1 MFLPTD
7 ALPWGFPYPFDKNS
21 TGGTAGFTDL
31 TIEYFLAFLNCS
43 HAHADAHI
51 DYLGFVS

>member
-1 MFLPTD
+1 MLPTD
-7 ALPWGFPYPFDKNS
+7 ALPWGFPYPFDENS
-21 TGGTAGFTDL
+21 TGGTAGFTDR